1 MPRLKGNRI
10 YGTIAYLKA
19 DEQSKDYALNQ
30 KLFVI
35 RATGDSASIIND
47 VDFEPRYF

>member
-19 DEQSKDYALNQ
+19 DEQSKQYALNQ
-30 KLFVI
+30 KIFVI
-35 RATGDSASIIND
+35 RVTGDTKVIVNEMG
-47 VDFEPRYF
+47 FEPRYF

>member
-10 YGTIAYLKA
+10 YGTIAYLKE

-35 RATGDSASIIND
+35 RATGDSASIVND
-47 VDFEPRYF
+47 MDFEPRYF